1 MYLYGSLFFT
11 TSYYTVYKYR
21 PCTWLNSLN
30 ALHELYE
37 LHRYF
42 AEYNVHFEMY
52 VGSL

>member
-1 MYLYGSLFFT
+1 MIEFPT
-11 TSYYTVYKYR
+11 TI
-21 PCTWLNSLN
+21 N